1 MLQIKEDGK
10 MNKMTA
16 KTLLMV
22 MGVSLTAAGCST
34 TAGKHGIAKTWADK
48 FREYQILPVFP
59 PREDFQ
65 VGDIVLTCEVYDKKD
80 DNESAQKPWGIPGFH
95 SDKGKSDNKSSNEQ
109 DEKEWLPLSLV
120 VARLNVNTELDKFY
134 KTSVAMPIDSAGAEG
149 EPDTSKKKPSLPQ
162 SDTLFSGN
170 VKLKT
175 LKNVAFPDF
184 AAVTV
189 TGGDLSAALPSGI
202 VMSRFGFSKKDVD
215 NVSISVPSA
224 VSYQLPLQALEDVID
239 AGGEKSMK
247 VELENKRAAL
257 QKLSKS
263 YGKEN
268 CRRYGDKAQL
278 VLVSEVYAA
287 YAITTE
293 IGTKKAL
300 DSKLAGQVVYGPD
313 DARRKL
319 VDSSGML
326 KKSGGAAQ
334 ANEEATPEGSGK
346 GQQEAQTW
354 EQAVNL
360 VQDIEFPGVQVRS
373 YMSSTSSIKM
383 DRRFASPVVIGYKG
397 FKLDFDDCGKLI
409 LVALNLTGPT
419 MPLGKDKPSAKE

>member
-1 MLQIKEDGK
+1 

-22 MGVSLTAAGCST
+22 MGVSLTAVGCST

-65 VGDIVLTCEVYDKKD
+65 VGDIVLTCEVHDKKD
-80 DNESAQKPWGIPGFH
+80 DNKPARKPWVIPVSH

-109 DEKEWLPLSLV
+109 DEKEWLPLSLI

-134 KTSVAMPIDSAGAEG
+134 KTSVAMPVDSAGAEG
-149 EPDTSKKKPSLPQ
+149 EPDASKKKPSLPQ

-189 TGGDLSAALPSGI
+189 KGSDLGTALPSGI

-224 VSYQLPLQALEDVID
+224 VSYQLPLQDLEDAI
-239 AGGEKSMK
+239 GKKREGEGEKTMK
-247 VELENKRAAL
+247 VELENKRVAL
-257 QKLSKS
+257 QKLSES

-300 DSKLAGQVVYGPD
+300 DSKLAGQVVYDPD

-326 KKSGGAAQ
+326 KKSGDAAQ

-346 GQQEAQTW
+346 GQQEAQPG
-354 EQAVNL
+354 EKAVNL
-360 VQDIEFPGVQVRS
+360 VQDIEFPGVQVKS
-373 YMSSTSSIKM
+373 YMSSTTSIKM

-409 LVALNLTGPT
+409 LVGLKSTG
-419 MPLGKDKPSAKE
+419 DSAPASAEQAPPKE